1 MVLRRDGQ
9 GELQDPD
16 NSLNFGDLV
25 ALGCFCDLND
35 LHEGGK
41 CKVYKYYEVKLRAR
55 YDINALG

>member
-16 NSLNFGDLV
+16 NSPNFGDLV
-25 ALGCFCDLND
+25 ALGCFCDCNYLS
-35 LHEGGK
+35 EVGEF
-41 CKVYKYYEVKLRAR
+41 KVYKYYEVKLCAR